1 MAVLEAKDQL
11 KINWP
16 LIGLYLIFNWSSID
30 LFPIGLKLLGN
41 PSESHSHADISNTNP
56 ILLNAF
62 LLLHEYSE
70 RIFFMSDII
79 NPGERV

>member
-1 MAVLEAKDQL
+1 MSGNHLNL
-11 KINWP
+11 KGGSFYLCFF
-16 LIGLYLIFNWSSID
+16 LILAEKKHSEKF
-30 LFPIGLKLLGN
+30 